1 MSRVAEKCKGDIIM
15 EIRNRSWEVQ
25 LALVVIVDSVQS
37 PKAFSIN
44 QL

>member
-25 LALVVIVDSVQS
+25 LALVVVIVCSHQKLF
-37 PKAFSIN
+37 P
-44 QL
+44 